1 MLKTSKPTILLAG
14 LIFAQA
20 LALPAF
26 AQAQNVGVVDKV
38 KLYSAYPR
46 LKSAAD
52 EIKKDEERIHGLIER
67 SNKEFDTA
75 KKAKKPEAELTALHK
90 RLQAQIDKEFKDFQ
104 SKAMNMEKQLETEL
118 DNAIKAE
125 AKAKN
130 VTTVLDK
137 SAVLL
142 GGTDITEGVS
152 QRLAASPTVT
162 GNNSESQTK

>member
-1 MLKTSKPTILLAG
+1 MLKLSKPTILLAG
-14 LIFAQA
+14 IFFAQA
-20 LALPAF
+20 LALPAS

-52 EIKKDEERIHGLIER
+52 EIKKDEERIHKLIET
-67 SNKEFDTA
+67 SNKEFDVA
-75 KKAKKPEAELTALHK
+75 KKAKKPEQELNNLHK
-90 RLQAQIDKEFKDFQ
+90 RLQGQIDSEFKTFQ
-104 SKAMNMEKQLETEL
+104 TKALNMEKQLETEL

-125 AKAKN
+125 AKAKS

-142 GGTDITEGVS
+142 GGTDITDGVA
-152 QRLAASPTVT
+152 QRLASSPAVT
-162 GNNSESQTK
+162 GNSAETQTK